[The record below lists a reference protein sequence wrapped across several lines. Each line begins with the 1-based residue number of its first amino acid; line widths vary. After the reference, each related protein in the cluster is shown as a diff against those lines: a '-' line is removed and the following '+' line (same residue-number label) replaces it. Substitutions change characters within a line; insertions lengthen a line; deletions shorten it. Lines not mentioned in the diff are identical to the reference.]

1 MTRLLSDHASICA
14 HSRALASKKDNTWEE
29 WCKGLKSAVSPANEA
44 LKRARGGQK
53 DSTAPSVVVPPI
65 CLRGDVAV
73 NVGKDPTGESVT
85 DIVTRAMEEMEGRPV
100 LDVTAPTDLYTD
112 GSCLAPGKPW
122 AAAGGG
128 SHCEL

>member
-1 MTRLLSDHASICA
+1 M
-14 HSRALASKKDNTWEE
+14 
-29 WCKGLKSAVSPANEA
+29 
-44 LKRARGGQK
+44 
-53 DSTAPSVVVPPI
+53 
-65 CLRGDVAV
+65 AV

-122 AAAGGG
+122 AAAGWG
-128 SHCEL
+128 SGRPYCGCGTTK